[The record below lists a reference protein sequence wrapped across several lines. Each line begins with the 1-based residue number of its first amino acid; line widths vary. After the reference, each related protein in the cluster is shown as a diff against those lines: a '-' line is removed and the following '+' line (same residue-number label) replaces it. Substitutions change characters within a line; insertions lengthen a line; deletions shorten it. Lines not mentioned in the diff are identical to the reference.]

1 VELEARLC
9 EERNMDYEFYLKK
22 FKGAVEQLDKK
33 LLKSKKLEVSVG
45 IILDSVYL
53 KIYKKEWT
61 SDFSNP
67 LNAEARIFFSIWL
80 NDKKIQDNKIFYN
93 IHALKLRKLKGYLI
107 LSKEFANSFRKKFK
121 EHQYNWENVS
131 INFGPLTLMEGYAE
145 LDEKNFENKVLEL
158 VRKFLEIADLI
169 DDSLSYFEHSK
180 SRG

>member
-1 VELEARLC
+1 
-9 EERNMDYEFYLKK
+9 M
-22 FKGAVEQLDKK
+22 
-33 LLKSKKLEVSVG
+33 EVSVG

-107 LSKEFANSFRKKFK
+107 LSKEFGEQFQK
-121 EHQYNWENVS
+121 E
-131 INFGPLTLMEGYAE
+131 I
-145 LDEKNFENKVLEL
+145 
-158 VRKFLEIADLI
+158 
-169 DDSLSYFEHSK
+169 
-180 SRG
+180 